1 VTASAAY
8 SICVGLEDEFLAFN
22 RLVGVVRR
30 RNLAIESLSIGSG
43 QEAGVA
49 RVTIVVRADES
60 AVDRLVRQI
69 RKVIGVRGAA
79 AEPEESVAA
88 RELALIRVRTTGRYG
103 EVLDAAARFGATVL
117 EEARDEA
124 LLEVTGPGPM
134 VLSLIRALEP
144 FGVLDV
150 ARSGVVAVSRPGTAS
165 AGFET
170 EPIRNIDPER
180 YQSVLTLRDDS

>member
-30 RNLAIESLSIGSG
+30 RNLAIESLSIGAG
-43 QEAGVA
+43 PEAGVA
-49 RVTIVVRADES
+49 RVTIVVRADEG
-60 AVDRLVRQI
+60 AVDRLVRQL

-79 AEPEESVAA
+79 AEPEASVAS
-88 RELALIRVRTTGRYG
+88 RELALIKVRTTGRYA
-103 EVLDAAARFGATVL
+103 EVLDAAGRFGATVL
-117 EEARDEA
+117 EEGRDEA

-150 ARSGVVAVSRPGTAS
+150 ARSGIVAVSRPGTAP
-165 AGFET
+165 AGVET
-170 EPIRNIDPER
+170 HPMRHNDSER

>member
-1 VTASAAY
+1 VTSSAAY

-43 QEAGVA
+43 HEAGVA
-49 RVTIVVRADES
+49 RVTIVVRADEAS
-60 AVDRLVRQI
+60 VDRLVRQL

-79 AEPEESVAA
+79 AEPEASVAC
-88 RELALIRVRTTGRYG
+88 RELALIRVRTTGRYA
-103 EVLDAAARFGATVL
+103 EVLDTAGRFGATVL
-117 EEARDEA
+117 EESRDEA

-144 FGVLDV
+144 FGIIDV
-150 ARSGVVAVSRPGTAS
+150 ARSGTVAVSRPGTTS

-170 EPIRNIDPER
+170 RSIPDVESER
-180 YQSVLTLRDDS
+180 YQSVLTLRDD